1 MASINVTIK
10 PEIISW
16 VLQTVQFENVA
27 SSAIELLNK
36 WQSGEKTPTFNQVED
51 ISKKTNIPFGY
62 FFLDKPPVE
71 QCPIVDY
78 RTANSI
84 AIPEPSRNLMDT
96 LDLMIDIQ
104 NWMTDYV
111 IENGQD
117 ELFYVGSAAAKK
129 DIKSIAEDM
138 RKALEIQKEW
148 YTTSSGAADS
158 FRLLKGKLDN
168 LGIVVM
174 MSGIVGNNTH
184 RKLNVE
190 EFRAFTLVNKYAPLI
205 FINTCDSDTGKL
217 FSLLHE
223 LTHIWIGVNS
233 FYNDD
238 ISNCNNDSATEQ
250 ICNAV
255 AAEILVPDD
264 MFAMEWEKTS
274 GNNLEKLENLSKY
287 FRCSQYVIARKALSA
302 EKISYKIYSEIVS
315 VLNKQYKEWTEK
327 QKERKNPG
335 GDFYKNLESKLDHR
349 FVYSLAASAREGRT
363 QYTEVYRLT
372 NTNRKTFGKLLADI
386 GGATW

>member
-129 DIKSIAEDM
+129 DIK
-138 RKALEIQKEW
+138 
-148 YTTSSGAADS
+148 
-158 FRLLKGKLDN
+158 
-168 LGIVVM
+168 
-174 MSGIVGNNTH
+174 
-184 RKLNVE
+184 
-190 EFRAFTLVNKYAPLI
+190 
-205 FINTCDSDTGKL
+205 
-217 FSLLHE
+217 
-223 LTHIWIGVNS
+223 
-233 FYNDD
+233 
-238 ISNCNNDSATEQ
+238 
-250 ICNAV
+250 
-255 AAEILVPDD
+255 
-264 MFAMEWEKTS
+264 
-274 GNNLEKLENLSKY
+274 
-287 FRCSQYVIARKALSA
+287 
-302 EKISYKIYSEIVS
+302 
-315 VLNKQYKEWTEK
+315 
-327 QKERKNPG
+327 
-335 GDFYKNLESKLDHR
+335 
-349 FVYSLAASAREGRT
+349 
-363 QYTEVYRLT
+363 
-372 NTNRKTFGKLLADI
+372 
-386 GGATW
+386 